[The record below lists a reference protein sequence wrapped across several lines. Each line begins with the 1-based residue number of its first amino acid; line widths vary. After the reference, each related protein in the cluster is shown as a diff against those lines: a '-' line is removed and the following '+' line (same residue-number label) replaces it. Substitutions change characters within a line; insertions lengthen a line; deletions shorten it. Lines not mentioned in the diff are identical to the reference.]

1 MRNEALVGYLLH
13 QRSYQ
18 EKRAIYYLFSQQH
31 GVVHG
36 IGKKGAPLFEVLQLF
51 ATGKRDLKTFSQI
64 TISHLTQNDWQAH
77 EAESLVNAQSN
88 DEQSQN
94 ADTDA
99 SYGSADL
106 AKAQPTSS
114 STSSNIQRYGQIKGQ
129 QQYAALYLNEIL
141 WKLLPSEDPMPVLW
155 QHYQDSLNLLKQ
167 PLTADELR
175 LCLRQFE
182 QQLFKELGFALN
194 LNEDSNSEIIEAQT
208 TYRFLADTG
217 LMPVVAALP
226 ADIEGSAQ
234 DSLSSSSALFSGQ
247 EILLMTKLGIVAAT
261 VNSWSR
267 LNRQLIDQLLDYQ
280 PLQSRLL
287 WQQQQRY
294 Q

>member
-36 IGKKGAPLFEVLQLF
+36 IGKKGAPLFEPLQLF
-51 ATGKRDLKTFSQI
+51 ATGKRDLKTFTQI
-64 TISHLTQNDWQAH
+64 TISQFDSVREN
-77 EAESLVNAQSN
+77 
-88 DEQSQN
+88 EQHAIQ
-94 ADTDA
+94 TDR
-99 SYGSADL
+99 
-106 AKAQPTSS
+106 S
-114 STSSNIQRYGQIKGQ
+114 STANHNQHYGQIRGQ

-182 QQLFKELGFALN
+182 QYLFKELGFALS
-194 LNEDSNSEIIEAQT
+194 LTKDSSLEAIEADT

-217 LMPVVAALP
+217 FMPVIAETS
-226 ADIEGSAQ
+226 AD
-234 DSLSSSSALFSGQ
+234 LSSSAAALFSGK
-247 EILLMTKLGIVAAT
+247 EILSMTQLGIVSAT
-261 VNSWSR
+261 LNSWSR
-267 LNRQLIDQLLDYQ
+267 LHRQLIDQLLDYQ

>member
-36 IGKKGAPLFEVLQLF
+36 IGKKGAPLFAPLQLF
-51 ATGKRDLKTFSQI
+51 ATGKRDLKTFTQI
-64 TISHLTQNDWQAH
+64 TISQLD
-77 EAESLVNAQSN
+77 SLSN
-88 DEQSQN
+88 DELPTPATNQP
-94 ADTDA
+94 
-99 SYGSADL
+99 SAV
-106 AKAQPTSS
+106 TSPAAH
-114 STSSNIQRYGQIKGQ
+114 NPHYGQIRGQ

-182 QQLFKELGFALN
+182 QHLFKELGFALS
-194 LNEDSNSEIIEAQT
+194 LTQDSNLEAIEAET

-217 LMPVVAALP
+217 FVPVVAEES
-226 ADIEGSAQ
+226 AD
-234 DSLSSSSALFSGQ
+234 LSSSAATLFRGQ
-247 EILLMTKLGIVAAT
+247 EILSMTQLGIESST
-261 VNSWSR
+261 LNSWSR
-267 LNRQLIDQLLDYQ
+267 LHRQLIDQLLDYQ

>member
-18 EKRAIYYLFSQQH
+18 EKRAIYYLFSEQH

-36 IGKKGAPLFEVLQLF
+36 IGKKGAPLFEPLQLF
-51 ATGKRDLKTFSQI
+51 ATGKRDLKTFTQI
-64 TISHLTQNDWQAH
+64 TISPFDRSQLDDQAIEQKENQLTSNLSNH
-77 EAESLVNAQSN
+77 SINQSPQLTTEN
-88 DEQSQN
+88 
-94 ADTDA
+94 
-99 SYGSADL
+99 
-106 AKAQPTSS
+106 
-114 STSSNIQRYGQIKGQ
+114 NIQRYGQIRGQ

-167 PLTADELR
+167 PLTAEELR

-182 QQLFKELGFALN
+182 QQLFRELGFALS
-194 LNEDSNSEIIEAQT
+194 LTEDSSLDAIEADSS
-208 TYRFLADTG
+208 YRFLADTG
-217 LMPVVAALP
+217 FMPVIAEAATATSSQEL
-226 ADIEGSAQ
+226 ASA
-234 DSLSSSSALFSGQ
+234 SALFSGR
-247 EILLMTKLGIVAAT
+247 EILSMAELGIVAAT